1 MFSNKRSILPGGKT
15 PVNLS
20 KCLLKGLGYE
30 EEFEYFDNYSDAD
43 ADPGSGDFFTPG
55 SGCVKNQD
63 PDPGM
68 KNPDHISDCLETVCW
83 G

>member
-30 EEFEYFDNYSDAD
+30 EEFEYFDNYSAAD
-43 ADPGSGDFFTPG
+43 PDPGSGDFLTPG
-55 SGCVKNQD
+55 SGIQD
-63 PDPGM
+63 PGWL
-68 KNPDHISDCLETVCW
+68 KNPDHISECLETI
-83 G
+83 